1 MTAYEL
7 ADELQ
12 KFYDELDGSFGYLE
26 QSINMLRQ
34 QADRIAELE
43 KQQSAEPV
51 AWMDYLEHSDVYDL
65 NVSGRGIPL
74 YTTPHH
80 ASDVKQIK
88 ELSDRELV
96 VFLMD
101 EIDRASEWLVDG
113 ETHMAI
119 GVLGQCHAKIR
130 KHLSNTKESE

>member
-1 MTAYEL
+1 MNAYEI
-7 ADELQ
+7 A
-12 KFYDELDGSFGYLE
+12 DELDGRLDHKAA
-26 QSINMLRQ
+26 NMLRK

-43 KQQSAEPV
+43 DRLSMYEIK
-51 AWMDYLEHSDVYDL
+51 DL
-65 NVSGRGIPL
+65 DRGIIGRTKDYAIHDL
-74 YTTPHH
+74 VHRTTP
-80 ASDVKQIK
+80 QIK

>member
-1 MTAYEL
+1 MNAYEL
-7 ADELQ
+7 ADIVDKWAYKESA
-12 KFYDELDGSFGYLE
+12 EYLTDAA
-26 QSINMLRQ
+26 NMLRH
-34 QADRIAELE
+34 QADRIAELSKNVDE
-43 KQQSAEPV
+43 
-51 AWMDYLEHSDVYDL
+51 LEEEL
-65 NVSGRGIPL
+65 L
-74 YTTPHH
+74 KTP
-80 ASDVKQIK
+80 QIK

-130 KHLSNTKESE
+130 KHLNNTKES